1 VVEVIFRHEDGSVI
15 DQARQCK
22 LDKYT
27 PIVEELKMRMGA
39 VIPIITGT
47 RGGILSKMVEALRQL
62 NIINKKVLVMI
73 SLIALHNSIN
83 IYKLLWITMPGA
95 VWMADGMPFS
105 DILVSACAA
114 LGVVN
119 IMKF

>member
-1 VVEVIFRHEDGSVI
+1 VVDVTIRHKDGSTL
-15 DQARQCK
+15 DHARQCK